1 MHATCFSL
9 DAKQEIIHTEG
20 VNLDPPLI
28 L

>member
-20 VNLDPPLI
+20 VKLDPPLI